1 MDDASQG
8 KRRQDSLMSASDNR
22 SMFNRIAG
30 YYDGTNRLLSVG
42 FDRYWRRR
50 AVASLAPKAGGTY
63 LDVGSG
69 TGDIALEILRQSP
82 ESIVTGID
90 PSQAMLVIGR
100 EKIEGMGLARSITLT
115 VGDALDLQ
123 FRDYSFDGV
132 ITSFCIRNVTDRR
145 RALEEC
151 HRVLRPGGKF
161 VILELTDPGGP
172 IMKPLFR
179 IYSNAIIPLV
189 TKVLSSASAYRY
201 LTDSMADFPRAER
214 FVSLMREV
222 GFVDTGHI
230 HMTGGITTIFSGTRA
245 PGGTEI

>member
-1 MDDASQG
+1 MGDVPERP
-8 KRRQDSLMSASDNR
+8 RRQDSLISATDNR

-50 AVASLAPKAGGTY
+50 AVAFLEPEAGGAY

-82 ESIVTGID
+82 ESVVTGID
-90 PSQAMLVIGR
+90 PSEAMLELGR
-100 EKIEGMGLARSITLT
+100 DKVLAAGLAQSITLL

-132 ITSFCIRNVTDRR
+132 ITAFCIRNVTDRR
-145 RALEEC
+145 RALKEC

-161 VILELTDPGGP
+161 VMLELTDPVGP
-172 IMKPLFR
+172 FMKPLFR
-179 IYSNAIIPLV
+179 VYSNAVIPLV
-189 TKVLSSASAYRY
+189 TKILSSAPAYRY

-214 FVSLMREV
+214 FESLLREI
-222 GFVDTGHI
+222 GFVHTSHVR
-230 HMTGGITTIFSGTRA
+230 MTGGITTLFSGSRA
-245 PGGTEI
+245 AEAHGT